1 MTKYF
6 NAVFARPADGS
17 RPIPIKID
25 TESDYEAWQALDK
38 AKDYVTEG
46 DIPCVPILVMHYRTR
61 LELYR
66 RLADYSQDQLA
77 NITDIP
83 VRTIRAYEQGTR
95 SLYNAAGDRLAR
107 LCGALNCSFIDLLTE
122 VNR

>member
-6 NAVFARPADGS
+6 NAVFVRPLDGK
-17 RPIPIKID
+17 RPIPIKLDIEGD
-25 TESDYEAWQALDK
+25 IETWQAADGVQG
-38 AKDYVTEG
+38 YVTEG
-46 DIPCVPILVMHYRTR
+46 DIPAIPVIVMHYRTR

-66 RLADYSQDQLA
+66 RLAGYSQEQLA
-77 NITDIP
+77 KMIDIP
-83 VRTIRAYEQGTR
+83 VRTIRAYEQGKR
-95 SLYNAAGDRLAR
+95 SLYNAVGDRLGR